1 MIVLSPEFAVY
12 EGVQETISLYA
23 QISRTGGNARMYLSY
38 TNATGGS
45 LGNSPFF
52 GVSSSGRSTGV
63 LTITNVK
70 DGRHHIAVEYEASKS
85 VIFIMDGVE
94 LDRVTP
100 AQTKGG
106 AFPTSPMKAYIEVWP
121 SLSEGWAGK
130 WQGAGSG
137 LTMTVHGFKQS

>member
-1 MIVLSPEFAVY
+1 M
-12 EGVQETISLYA
+12 
-23 QISRTGGNARMYLSY
+23 
-38 TNATGGS
+38 
-45 LGNSPFF
+45 
-52 GVSSSGRSTGV
+52 
-63 LTITNVK
+63 
-70 DGRHHIAVEYEASKS
+70 
-85 VIFIMDGVE
+85 IFIMDGVE